1 MNIVFDLNLDHS
13 FAEEIRQQHEA
24 REAHELISDLED
36 KIGAAISGIVSLHGV
51 LPAVGDR
58 LEVEDQWVVISV
70 RSFGRDGSVWLA
82 AKRFEAS

>member
-1 MNIVFDLNLDHS
+1 MSIVFDLNLDYGY
-13 FAEEIRQQHEA
+13 AEEIRQHHAA

-36 KIGAAISGIVSLHGV
+36 KIGAAVSGIVSLHGV

-58 LEVEDQWVVISV
+58 VEVEDSWVVISA

-82 AKRFEAS
+82 AARFDA